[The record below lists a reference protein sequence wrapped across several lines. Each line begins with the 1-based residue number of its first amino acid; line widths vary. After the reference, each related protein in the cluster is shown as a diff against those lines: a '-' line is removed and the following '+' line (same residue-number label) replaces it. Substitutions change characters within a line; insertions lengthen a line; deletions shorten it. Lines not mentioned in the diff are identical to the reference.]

1 MRFPYIVAS
10 QSRFSLGPHPSW
22 SALREEDIALVR
34 VAATAGTRS
43 VPLGSS
49 QLCPA
54 AWHIYFSLN
63 PGWRSR

>member
-34 VAATAGTRS
+34 VWLLRQGLDLSPWAPASLARQPGTYIS
-43 VPLGSS
+43 P
-49 QLCPA
+49 
-54 AWHIYFSLN
+54 
-63 PGWRSR
+63 